1 MSREKKKGTSGNAKA
16 FITRAKALKKLQLSL
31 AEFRRLCILK
41 GIYPRDPRKKLE
53 GSDKTYY
60 LRKDIDFL
68 RHERLIHTIRQENAH
83 KKKEVK
89 ARAKRR
95 IDILK
100 RLALSKPKA
109 RLDHLVVER
118 YPHFTDAIRELDDP
132 LCVVALFANLPADHK
147 VGIAPNRVNNCQRL
161 LKEFHNLVA
170 ETHALKRCFV
180 SIKGYYF
187 QAKVAGELV
196 TWVTP
201 HRFSQILPADV
212 DYSVMLT
219 FLELYECIL
228 SFVNFRLYTSQNLAY
243 PPRISR
249 AADAKGLQLASVD
262 IEKIKKASD
271 GVSIG
276 MDVDEAVLDPIRVS
290 DQAVEKAQQMVMAV
304 HEEEEDESDEE
315 NEDPDEGEDEES
327 GEKEDSGVADQRKDE
342 EADENDGDDSESI
355 PLGVFSA
362 KSFVLGREVPYTELE
377 FSLKASGA
385 VRVTRQDDL
394 QEGSDCLSGYTHWII
409 DRPNIAGQRDMSLEY
424 VQPQY
429 VFDSINAGV
438 LLPTSLYA
446 PGANLPP
453 HLSPFVTDEDDGGYR
468 PWFKDVLERIKAGDT
483 SVVAEAAAVV
493 YAEGA
498 TRAKMEKER
507 KPDAREYDPE
517 VKNGQKDAKEV
528 ESEERTTLDGKKKKA
543 RRPVANGEST
553 PRNRGDEEENVG
565 KGSGNEEAGSD
576 SDVPEIGDDTPDVH
590 AEDLDRDMGEENSE
604 DDDSEEDEEE
614 EEERISKGKEAKMA
628 EEGKEMAALMMS
640 RKKMK
645 QYKKQKLAEETK
657 NSVKER
663 LTAKRKQLESER
675 SAAVPDKTKKKRRG
689 A

>member
-68 RHERLIHTIRQENAH
+68 RHERLISTIRQENAH

-132 LCVVALFANLPADHK
+132 ICVVALFANLPADHK
-147 VGIAPNRVNNCQRL
+147 VGIAPKRVSNCQRL
-161 LKEFHNLVA
+161 LKEFHNFVA
-170 ETHALKRCFV
+170 ETNALKRCFV

-219 FLELYECIL
+219 FLELYECIV

-243 PPRISR
+243 PPKISR
-249 AADAKGLQLASVD
+249 VAYANGLELASVEV
-262 IEKIKKASD
+262 EKVNTAANS
-271 GVSIG
+271 GTNTG
-276 MDVDEAVLDPIRVS
+276 MEVDETLPASERVS
-290 DQAVEKAQQMVMAV
+290 DQAVENAKQMLMAV
-304 HEEEEDESDEE
+304 QEEEEEESDEE
-315 NEDPDEGEDEES
+315 KEERKAES
-327 GEKEDSGVADQRKDE
+327 GDDSNEKNASDVDDE
-342 EADENDGDDSESI
+342 AQSDGADENDDESSSV
-355 PLGVFSA
+355 PVGVFSDQ
-362 KSFVLGREVPYTELE
+362 SFVLGREVPYTELE
-377 FSLKASGA
+377 FALKASGA
-385 VRVTRQDDL
+385 VRVTREDDL
-394 QEGSDCLSGYTHWII
+394 VEGPDRLSEYTHWVI
-409 DRPNIAGQRDMSLEY
+409 DRPKVAGQRDMSLEY
-424 VQPQY
+424 IQPQY
-429 VFDSINAGV
+429 IFDSINAAI

-446 PGANLPP
+446 PGVNLPP

-468 PWFKDVLERIKAGDT
+468 PWFKDVLDRIKAGDD

-498 TRAKMEKER
+498 AKAKKEFEKKMQTKTAGSGEKR
-507 KPDAREYDPE
+507 KP
-517 VKNGQKDAKEV
+517 N
-528 ESEERTTLDGKKKKA
+528 RTVDVDLEKGKGRKSRQSVTNDEDQA
-543 RRPVANGEST
+543 ENDS
-553 PRNRGDEEENVG
+553 GDEESSSDSEDSSSG
-565 KGSGNEEAGSD
+565 KGEEEQESADAEMEQEGS
-576 SDVPEIGDDTPDVH
+576 
-590 AEDLDRDMGEENSE
+590 
-604 DDDSEEDEEE
+604 SEEDESDEEDEEQEE
-614 EEERISKGKEAKMA
+614 EIISKGKEVKMA
-628 EEGKEMAALMMS
+628 EEGKELAALMMS
-640 RKKMK
+640 RKKMRK
-645 QYKKQKLAEETK
+645 YKKHKREEEAK
-657 NSVKER
+657 SVVKDR
-663 LTAKRKQLESER
+663 LTAKRKQLENER
-675 SAAVPDKTKKKRRG
+675 AAAAPDKSKKKRRK